1 MSSDMVKFVRPVFV
15 IVVLHLVCGCVYS
28 HWSARMVAIK
38 PLLPHESDLSD
49 MAVYVQNDR
58 LKISNVRVQLERTI
72 FYDRYFYVFFGG
84 GHEGMGNLLA
94 EIVVHIPTMLFEI
107 LFNNVSSYDYMTDFE
122 CEMPGFMRTTE
133 RIPVIHVSEANGMSG
148 EISDINSTEHVES
161 VKYLFRISKN
171 KDNNFRLAA
180 TLRMRDSVSN
190 VEYGEWNGS
199 FVIFVFGNDLY
210 IINPVPYQS
219 SKFEI
224 FQCDNTGED
233 IVLWRINMLTGE
245 CEPIASF
252 YYGKFLTN

>member
-1 MSSDMVKFVRPVFV
+1 
-15 IVVLHLVCGCVYS
+15 
-28 HWSARMVAIK
+28 
-38 PLLPHESDLSD
+38 
-49 MAVYVQNDR
+49 
-58 LKISNVRVQLERTI
+58 
-72 FYDRYFYVFFGG
+72 
-84 GHEGMGNLLA
+84 
-94 EIVVHIPTMLFEI
+94 
-107 LFNNVSSYDYMTDFE
+107 
-122 CEMPGFMRTTE
+122 
-133 RIPVIHVSEANGMSG
+133 MSG

-171 KDNNFRLAA
+171 KDNYFRLAA